1 MTSMIKK
8 LNKKNKAL
16 FLDRDGVINEDYGYV
31 YQVQKFHLI
40 ENIKILI
47 KEANLSGYKIIIIT
61 NQAGIGKNLYTNNDF
76 KKLTKY
82 MKDLFIKDGC
92 YVDAVYHC
100 PYHPTQGIGRYLK
113 NSYDRKPNPGMLLKA
128 QKDFNLDMSK
138 SILIGDKIS
147 DIEAGNN
154 AFINTNILFSK
165 NKNKNKNKNKKSH
178 SFIEINCLTEALD
191 FL

>member
-154 AFINTNILFSK
+154 AFINNNILFSK

>member
-154 AFINTNILFSK
+154 AFINTNILFSQ
-165 NKNKNKNKNKKSH
+165 NKNKNKNKKSH